1 MLGLAV
7 LIQLAAWVIGVA
19 SFAMH
24 AAASHEFDAR
34 LRADHPDLVA
44 RYRAGLGRVVDP
56 TMPIWL
62 ALAMHREPV
71 AQLSPHVA
79 PVYADTIRYMRRL
92 LAAVAVVLVVKV
104 WQPAVTGS

>member
-1 MLGLAV
+1 
-7 LIQLAAWVIGVA
+7 
-19 SFAMH
+19 
-24 AAASHEFDAR
+24 
-34 LRADHPDLVA
+34 
-44 RYRAGLGRVVDP
+44 
-56 TMPIWL
+56 MPIWL